1 MRAQTVRERL
11 LAMLAA
17 FFSGVALLL
26 AAIGLYG
33 VLSYSVQQREREVGI
48 RIAVGAR
55 MGRIAWLATSRV
67 FIMVTIGAG
76 IGAGAGIASAKY
88 VQALL
93 YGVQAGDLGMLALP
107 AVVLAGA
114 AILAALPAVVRAARI
129 DPAIMLRAE

>member
-1 MRAQTVRERL
+1 
-11 LAMLAA
+11 
-17 FFSGVALLL
+17 
-26 AAIGLYG
+26 
-33 VLSYSVQQREREVGI
+33 
-48 RIAVGAR
+48 